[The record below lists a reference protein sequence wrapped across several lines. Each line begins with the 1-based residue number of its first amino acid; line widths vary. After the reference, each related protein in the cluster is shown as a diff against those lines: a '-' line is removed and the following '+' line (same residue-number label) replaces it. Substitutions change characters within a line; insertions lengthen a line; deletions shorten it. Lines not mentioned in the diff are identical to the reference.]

1 MKRSAMLFGL
11 LLGGPL
17 LLSPLLAPVP
27 AAAQAP
33 PALTYAQP
41 LGPEAVNRVQD
52 RLRQAGAYSGR
63 VDGIWGPDSQ
73 TALER
78 YQQRNGLQVTGQ
90 LNQATATVLG
100 LNPADLVGGPPGP
113 APAASAET
121 LSEAVVRNVQGRL
134 RSLGFY
140 RSGVDGI
147 WGPTTQ
153 AAIEQFQ
160 QGRGL
165 QPNGQLTPATAAAM
179 GLDPNNL
186 AAPAR

>member
-17 LLSPLLAPVP
+17 LLSPAPS
-27 AAAQAP
+27 AAQQP
-33 PALTYAQP
+33 PPLTYAQP
-41 LGPEAVNRVQD
+41 LGPEAVNRVQE

-90 LNQATATVLG
+90 LNQATATILG
-100 LNPADLVGGPPGP
+100 LNPSDLVGGAALPG
-113 APAASAET
+113 AASTET

-140 RSGVDGI
+140 RGGVDGI

-165 QPNGQLTPATAAAM
+165 QANGQLTPATAAAM

>member
-17 LLSPLLAPVP
+17 LAPLLAPLP
-27 AAAQAP
+27 AAAQQP
-33 PALTYAQP
+33 PPLTYAQP
-41 LGPEAVNRVQD
+41 LGQEAVNRVQD
-52 RLRQAGAYSGR
+52 RLRQAGAYTGR
-63 VDGIWGPDSQ
+63 VDGVWGPDSQ

-100 LNPADLVGGPPGP
+100 LNPAELVGGAP
-113 APAASAET
+113 APAASGSGEP

-140 RSGVDGI
+140 RGGVDGI

>member
-17 LLSPLLAPVP
+17 LLSPLSAS
-27 AAAQAP
+27 AQAP
-33 PALTYAQP
+33 PPLTYAQP

-100 LNPADLVGGPPGP
+100 LNPAELVGGAP
-113 APAASAET
+113 APAAPAET

-140 RSGVDGI
+140 RGGVDGI

-165 QPNGQLTPATAAAM
+165 QPNGQLTPATAGAM

>member
-1 MKRSAMLFGL
+1 MTRSTMLFGL
-11 LLGGPL
+11 LIGGPL
-17 LLSPLLAPVP
+17 LLSAPLLSAAP
-27 AAAQAP
+27 AAAQQVP
-33 PALTYAQP
+33 PLTYAQP
-41 LGPEAVNRVQD
+41 LAPEALNRVQD
-52 RLRQAGAYSGR
+52 RLRQVGAYSGR

-73 TALER
+73 AALER

-90 LNQATATVLG
+90 LNPATATLLG
-100 LNPADLVGGPPGP
+100 LNPAELVGVPV
-113 APAASAET
+113 PAAAASSET

-140 RSGVDGI
+140 RGGVDGI

-165 QPNGQLTPATAAAM
+165 QPNGQMTPATAAAM

>member
-1 MKRSAMLFGL
+1 MKRPAMLSGML
-11 LLGGPL
+11 LVA
-17 LLSPLLAPVP
+17 PLLAPLLAPLP
-27 AAAQAP
+27 AAAQQP
-33 PALTYAQP
+33 PPLTYAQP
-41 LGPEAVNRVQD
+41 LESAAVNRVQD
-52 RLRQAGAYSGR
+52 RLRQSGAYSGR

-78 YQQRNGLQVTGQ
+78 FQQRNGLQVTGQ
-90 LNQATATVLG
+90 LNQATATILG
-100 LNPADLVGGPPGP
+100 LNPADLVGAAP
-113 APAASAET
+113 APAAASAEP
-121 LSEAVVRNVQGRL
+121 LSEAVVRNLQGRL

-140 RSGVDGI
+140 RGAVDGI

-165 QPNGQLTPATAAAM
+165 QPNGQLTPATASAM